1 MIKLV
6 VSSLENV
13 IELDNKKVPEA
24 LIDQILALKEKGIWF
39 GVATGKNYNA
49 VKDLFGKVKDD
60 ILYICCDGGVVI
72 FRDQVVVK
80 NPIDRLVCLGV
91 LDGIE
96 EKSDFWPVLYDE
108 RNACIL
114 SHSTYLQDKLSQA
127 DIKPEVL
134 ENTQAMRGNIN
145 KISIF
150 SKKGWD
156 EKSYNELFSK
166 WGDKATI
173 SATNVEEAFI
183 TAHNVSKGGAIGMI
197 QELYGISP
205 EDTVVFGAS
214 FSDISMFNYSYFSY
228 AMMHADAQ
236 VRNSAQ
242 HIAENVNIIIEDIL
256 RI

>member
-6 VSSLENV
+6 ISSLENV
-13 IELDNKKVPEA
+13 IELENNKVPEA
-24 LIDQILALKEKGIWF
+24 LIEQILAMKEKGIWF

-49 VKDLFGKVKDD
+49 IKDMFGRVKDD

-72 FRDQVVVK
+72 YRDQVVTK

-91 LDGIE
+91 LDMIE
-96 EKSDFWPVLYDE
+96 EKSDFLPVLYDE
-108 RNACIL
+108 RNANL
-114 SHSTYLQDKLSQA
+114 MSHNSYLKSKLNEA
-127 DIKPEVL
+127 GIKPEIL
-134 ENTQAMRGNIN
+134 EDTQAMRGNIN

-156 EKSYNELFSK
+156 EKSYNELFAK
-166 WGDKATI
+166 WGEKANI

-183 TAHNVSKGGAIGMI
+183 TARSVSKGGAIGII
-197 QELYGISP
+197 QDLYDISP
-205 EDTVVFGAS
+205 EDTVVFGAT
-214 FSDISMFNYSYFSY
+214 FSDISMFDYSYFSY

-242 HIAENVNIIIEDIL
+242 HIAENINIIIEDIL